1 MIFYLQDK
9 LTQEKIQSEIERFVF
24 EARQVTVGSARMQLE
39 CFEMDEGWKDFY
51 EEEKER
57 LRDLNE
63 FMRLNGNYVCN
74 LDLKIFQSHE
84 LYRPKIEADLVGKI
98 DEETFKKLIDLGWKI
113 NGWRMVYSF
122 QQEEVYEKDDVSLFI
137 YNTINLYDDYEWIIT
152 NDNLPAD
159 D

>member
-1 MIFYLQDK
+1 MFYLQDK

-24 EARQVTVGSARMQLE
+24 EARQVTVGSARMELE
-39 CFEMDEGWKDFY
+39 CFEMDKGWKDFY

-57 LRDLNE
+57 LRDLKE
-63 FMRLNGNYVCN
+63 FMGLNGNRVCR
-74 LDLKIFQSHE
+74 LDLKIFQSRE
-84 LYRPKIEADLVGKI
+84 LYRPKIEADLDGKI

-113 NGWRMVYSF
+113 NGRSMVYSF